1 MTTTK
6 ARKIAKLIIELAQ
19 NDDVS
24 NEMLEGEV
32 YAIASSL
39 PESYA
44 NEIIHDLNELKK

>member
-6 ARKIAKLIIELAQ
+6 ARKIAKLIIELAE

-32 YAIASSL
+32 YAIVNSV
-39 PESYA
+39 PEDYA
-44 NEIIHDLNELKK
+44 NEIIHDLETLNA